1 MEHAQAQYTRTAAA
15 TEYLGLIISVHKTKY
30 MTINCNP
37 QPPLEVYG
45 QPISHVSNFDY
56 LGSVMVSSISDLIRR
71 KALAWPALLKL
82 KRLKKL
88 INLHSYQSQ
97 TLKGIL

>member
-1 MEHAQAQYTRTAAA
+1 MENAQAQYTRTAAA

-45 QPISHVSNFDY
+45 QPISHVSNFEY
-56 LGSVMVSSISDLIRR
+56 LGSVIASSISDLTRR
-71 KALAWPALLKL
+71 KALAWTALWKL
-82 KRLKKL
+82 EKFEEA
-88 INLHSYQSQ
+88 HQSS
-97 TLKGIL
+97 